1 MTAMRNCY
9 NFIMKKRIFYH
20 DTDCGGV
27 VYHGN
32 YLKYFEEVRTEFLEN
47 LGYSVKGFM
56 DMGIY
61 FVVRSQSAEYLK
73 PAFYDDTLEV
83 KTRLASCSPVRMT
96 FAYEIRN
103 QHGILLTTGQ
113 TMLVS
118 VGTDMKVKALTPE
131 MLSKFKSA
139 VSEKF

>member
-1 MTAMRNCY
+1 
-9 NFIMKKRIFYH
+9 MKKRIFYH

-32 YLKYFEEVRTEFLEN
+32 YLKYFEEVRTEFLEK
-47 LGYSVKGFM
+47 LGYSVKAFM

-83 KTRLASCSPVRMT
+83 KTRLSACTPVRMT

-103 QHGILLTTGQ
+103 QNGVLLTTGQ

-118 VGTDMKVKALTPE
+118 VGTDMKVKPLQHD
-131 MLSKFKSA
+131 MLEKFKAAISD
-139 VSEKF
+139 SF

>member
-1 MTAMRNCY
+1 
-9 NFIMKKRIFYH
+9 MKKRIFYH

-47 LGYSVKGFM
+47 LGYSVKGLM
-56 DMGIY
+56 DIGFY

-73 PAFYDDTLEV
+73 PAFYDDTLDV
-83 KTRLASCSPVRMT
+83 KTRLSSCSPVRMV
-96 FAYEIRN
+96 FEYEIHN
-103 QHGILLTTGQ
+103 QNGILLTKGS

-118 VGTDMKVKALTPE
+118 VGTDMKIRPLPQD
-131 MLSKFKSA
+131 MLAKFKAA
-139 VSEKF
+139 VSDSFPISN